1 MRNKKLIPMLANACN
16 AVLFFVLI
24 HYWMADWYS
33 SSIDISPLTARWFLM
48 TFAGLY
54 FGVRGLRIALGKDA
68 VTLKID
74 QWLEGK
80 NGK

>member
-1 MRNKKLIPMLANACN
+1 MLANASN
-16 AVLFFVLI
+16 AVLFFVWI
-24 HYWMADWYS
+24 HYWLADWYS
-33 SSIDISPLTARWFLM
+33 NAIDISPGTSRWFLM

-74 QWLEGK
+74 QWLEEK